1 VKAQATQAARK
12 LPSARAEH
20 VSIESD
26 PHSFPAVPAQQRV
39 RLKYQLSS
47 ALRSCSTEI
56 ALLEDHYLSVRSQRL
71 GTPPVKYVFDLRF
84 VRAKPARVRNVAWMW
99 IVASVVSAAITGA
112 AAWLA
117 TQSATPW
124 TSPACF
130 GAVIGVIA
138 AGAAAFF
145 ALRQTSESL
154 QFVSVHGDVPL
165 VSIVGGI
172 GSTKSGKRFFIEMI
186 KSINTAKVARPQ
198 LAAHLLR
205 DEMREHHRLH
215 ELKVLSDEQYAAS
228 KTRILQAH
236 E

>member
-1 VKAQATQAARK
+1 M
-12 LPSARAEH
+12 PSARAEH
-20 VSIESD
+20 VSIESN
-26 PHSFPAVPAQQRV
+26 PTSYPATPPQQRV
-39 RLKYQLSS
+39 RMKYQLSS
-47 ALRSCSTEI
+47 ALRGCSTEI
-56 ALLEDHYLSVRSQRL
+56 AILEDHYLSVRSQRL
-71 GTPPVKYVFDLRF
+71 RTPPLKYVFDLRF
-84 VRAKPARVRNVAWMW
+84 VRPKPVRVRNVAWIW
-99 IVASVVSAAITGA
+99 IVASAFSAVIAGA

-117 TQSATPW
+117 AQSATLW
-124 TSPACF
+124 TSPAFF
-130 GAVIGVIA
+130 GAVAGVIV

-145 ALRQTSESL
+145 AVRQTSESL
-154 QFVSVHGDVPL
+154 QFVSVHGAAPL

-172 GSTKSGKRFFIEMI
+172 GSAKSGKRFFIEMI

-198 LAAHLLR
+198 LAGHFLR

>member
-1 VKAQATQAARK
+1 M
-12 LPSARAEH
+12 PSARAEH

-26 PHSFPAVPAQQRV
+26 PHSFPAVPSQQRM
-39 RLKYQLSS
+39 RLKYQLAS
-47 ALRSCSTEI
+47 ALRGCSTEI
-56 ALLEDHYLSVRSQRL
+56 AILEDHYLSVRSQRL
-71 GTPPVKYVFDLRF
+71 GTPPLKYVFDLRF
-84 VRAKPARVRNVAWMW
+84 VRAKPARVRSVAWTW
-99 IVASVVSAAITGA
+99 IVASVFAAAMTGA

-117 TQSATPW
+117 TQSPTPW
-124 TSPACF
+124 TSPAFF
-130 GAVIGVIA
+130 GAVASLIA
-138 AGAAAFF
+138 AGTAVLF

-154 QFVSVHGDVPL
+154 QFLSVHGEAPL
-165 VSIVGGI
+165 VSIMGGV

-186 KSINTAKVARPQ
+186 KSINFAKAARPQ
-198 LAAHLLR
+198 LAAHFLR